1 MAREGMSLQSTLS
14 KNWGATIVDD
24 SPWLRNAVYDL
35 CFFAFP
41 WVPFLLLVVFGLE
54 WHGDFDWAQNR
65 DNFKL
70 VVSFL
75 FSLNFAHRNYTYVVT
90 YSDKSVFLSRKTLF
104 ILSPLL
110 VFASVFTVYYFRH
123 PVFVQLLV
131 TCLALWNLWHNI
143 MQRYG
148 LLRGYAHRLKQGL
161 EQRHHAYL
169 DLALLWSMV
178 LFTLALGALLHLS
191 MAKSYRLAQATV
203 NVLAPFFESYPLP
216 IAVTFG
222 LLLAVL
228 CGWWIYAEW
237 QPAIPFK
244 QHLPRCL
251 FVLSNVSLLTLCLF
265 NPVLGIFAFGFSH
278 SVEYCAYVH
287 AVQKNKV
294 QKQQY
299 QGVIGSF
306 FWNHIC
312 FSASL
317 LIGLQ
322 ILLYYHIADEI
333 LKRDI
338 LLTTFLTGTA
348 AIHFFYDG
356 IIWKKSKPMNKWVF

>member
-1 MAREGMSLQSTLS
+1 MTVTD
-14 KNWGATIVDD
+14 N

-35 CFFAFP
+35 CFFVFP

-54 WHGDFDWAQNR
+54 WHGDFGLAQNR

-70 VVSFL
+70 IVSFL

-90 YSDKSVFLSRKTLF
+90 YSDKNVFRTRKTLF
-104 ILSPLL
+104 MLSPLL
-110 VFASVFTVYYFRH
+110 VFTSIFAVYYFRH

-148 LLRGYAHRLKQGL
+148 LLRGYAHRIKQGL
-161 EQRHHAYL
+161 EQRQHARL
-169 DLALLWSMV
+169 DLALLWGMV
-178 LFTLALGALLHLS
+178 LFTIALGALLYLP
-191 MAKSYRLAQATV
+191 MARSYRLAQSTV
-203 NVLAPFFESYPLP
+203 NALAPFFVAYPFP

-228 CGWWIYAEW
+228 CTWWLYAEC
-237 QPAIPFK
+237 QAAVLFK
-244 QHLPRCL
+244 QCLPRYL
-251 FVLSNVSLLTLCLF
+251 FWLSNVSLLTLCLL
-265 NPVLGIFAFGFSH
+265 NPILGIFAFGFSH
-278 SVEYCAYVH
+278 SVEYFAYVH

-294 QKQQY
+294 HKQQY
-299 QGVIGSF
+299 QGAVGRF
-306 FWNHIC
+306 FWHHIF

-322 ILLYYHIADEI
+322 ILLYYHIVDEI
-333 LKRDI
+333 FKKDI

-348 AIHFFYDG
+348 VMHFFYDG
-356 IIWKKSKPMNKWVF
+356 IIWKKSKRVNQWVL